1 MGWRR
6 SPSGAT
12 LPVATPRLSYFASA
26 DTMEEWEPAYL
37 GSVAGTTR
45 PFQSPRRAAR
55 KRNLLWYASARTIEE
70 RLARFVQHKLLQF
83 LHHEYSELLIL
94 SLSKSGHYLI
104 LQALSLLKSGN
115 HSCER
120 PESPDRQSLPEN
132 PKNKPIASVG
142 AIEEWELS

>member
-1 MGWRR
+1 MRIHARR
-6 SPSGAT
+6 RKVERERGGND
-12 LPVATPRLSYFASA
+12 LSRHYPTVLS
-26 DTMEEWEPAYL
+26 
-37 GSVAGTTR
+37 
-45 PFQSPRRAAR
+45 Q
-55 KRNLLWYASARTIEE
+55 YAITRTITNTITNTIAICFQLRSQRAEE